1 MREVKLLYSSPPAV
15 KGGRYGHL
23 KPARHA
29 IFVVLLL
36 VFNSPASDLLSGT
49 FFSVRACWSAALVL
63 YCILVIMSS

>member
-36 VFNSPASDLLSGT
+36 VFNSPASDLLSAVGGER
-49 FFSVRACWSAALVL
+49 FSLSGPVGRLL
-63 YCILVIMSS
+63 